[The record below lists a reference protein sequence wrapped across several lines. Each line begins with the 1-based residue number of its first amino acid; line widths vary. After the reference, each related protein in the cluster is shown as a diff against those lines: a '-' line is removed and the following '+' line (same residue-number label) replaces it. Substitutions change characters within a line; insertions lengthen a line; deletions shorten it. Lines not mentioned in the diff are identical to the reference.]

1 MRGGFVAVFI
11 VHVLGMAMG
20 GPAGLVVAFG
30 ICLMVVIA
38 VVVMSFAGDSKPE

>member
-1 MRGGFVAVFI
+1 MRGGFAAVFV
-11 VHVLGMAMG
+11 VHILGMAMG

-38 VVVMSFAGDSKPE
+38 VIVLSNSSDSNQE